1 MACKKTNS
9 LQMQRNGILLLVF
22 LGGLVALLFTGCTA
36 GRYYIDNLPPSLEG
50 QPLTKYV
57 MKQKIW
63 TLADR
68 FVIKD
73 ESKTPVFYVK
83 GKLFS
88 VGHKLSF
95 LDVNGNELAYISQRL
110 FHFTPTYK
118 IYRRHRLTAKV
129 VKKISLFKDRYIVDV
144 SGPDDYRVTGN
155 FWNYEYTFTRHGKVV
170 AFVSKKFFTWSDT
183 YGIAIV
189 PGEDDIVIL
198 ATAVVIDMVAH
209 NDTDSNVFQGD

>member
-1 MACKKTNS
+1 MAYKKEMNS
-9 LQMQRNGILLLVF
+9 LETAGMLLLYIF
-22 LGGLVALLFTGCTA
+22 AGLFALLTSGCIT
-36 GRYYIDNLPPSLEG
+36 GRYYSDNLPPSLEN
-50 QPLTKYV
+50 QPLKKYV
-57 MKQKIW
+57 MRQKIW

-73 ESKTPVFYVK
+73 DTNTPVFYVK

-95 LDVNGNELAYISQRL
+95 LDVDGNELAFISQRL
-110 FHFTPTYK
+110 FRFSPTYK
-118 IYRRHRLTAKV
+118 IYRHNRLIAKV
-129 VKKISLFKDRYIVDV
+129 VKKITLFKQKYTVDV
-144 SGPDDYRVTGN
+144 SGPGDYRVSGN

-170 AFVSKKFFTWSDT
+170 AFASKKFFTWSDT

-198 ATAVVIDMVAH
+198 ATAVVIDMISH
-209 NDTDSNVFQGD
+209 GNK